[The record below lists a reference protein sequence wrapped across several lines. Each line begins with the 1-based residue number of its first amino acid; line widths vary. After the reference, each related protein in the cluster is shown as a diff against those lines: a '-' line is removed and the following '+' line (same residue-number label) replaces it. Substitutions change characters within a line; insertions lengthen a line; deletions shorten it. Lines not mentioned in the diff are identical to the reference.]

1 MLGSPQYNFFL
12 SMIFVFQILDMLLL
26 NFVPSNSYEWYLIVV
41 LDISLIISDT
51 EHLFICLLAICMSSL
66 EKCLLRS
73 SDHFS
78 IGFVVVVVV
87 VELYELFVYLDIKP
101 LLVSSFANIFSYSV
115 CCLFVFLWFPL
126 LCKSF

>member
-126 LCKSF
+126 LCKSL